1 MRVFHPEACR
11 IAPLALNRL
20 PGQAAGVST
29 APVKSAPEIPR
40 RLNFGCGT
48 DIRAGWV
55 NLDICDYG
63 GNTVCDLNQFP
74 WPFPDNHF
82 DEVYA
87 SHVLEHLANF
97 NRAITELWR
106 VCRQG
111 ARVDVRVPFFLSTKF
126 YSEPD
131 HRIPFGIRSFDNYE
145 DVSGRRLRFYERW
158 KLGQRTNY
166 QSPARFVVVSQRF
179 HLSNFAVLRWLN
191 PIINLEPVIYER
203 FFATWLTPEE
213 VWFEL
218 RVSKP

>member
-1 MRVFHPEACR
+1 MIRR
-11 IAPLALNRL
+11 R
-20 PGQAAGVST
+20 GQASGVSSATT
-29 APVKSAPEIPR
+29 ANVSADPR

-48 DIRAGWV
+48 DIRPGWT

-63 GNTVCDLNQFP
+63 GNTVCDLNQTP

-87 SHVLEHLANF
+87 SHVLEHMANF
-97 NRAITELWR
+97 NRTITELWR
-106 VCRQG
+106 VCRPG
-111 ARVDVRVPFFLSTKF
+111 ARIEVRVPFFLSTKF

-145 DVSGRRLRFYERW
+145 DITGRSLRFYERW

-179 HLSNFAVLRWLN
+179 HMSNFAALRWLN
-191 PIINLEPVIYER
+191 AIINLEPVLYER

-218 RVSKP
+218 KVSKK